1 MTTDV
6 VYKDFTKP
14 KKRVEFR
21 IDEDLFEAPRVLPIP
36 VMQELAS
43 TADRL
48 KGNLSNA
55 EQLQMVISIF
65 DTILP
70 DAAAARLRERISSKE
85 EPVDLEQI
93 MDIMLWLLEVYG
105 LRPTQP
111 SADSSVGQP
120 AVTSGTPSA
129 AGAPSVV

>member
-111 SADSSVGQP
+111 SADSSAGQP